1 MDKPIDEWKRRFR
14 GMPADQLQNAW
25 SAKASSDLSW
35 TQECNFHAAVA
46 HRLKQLGNMSID
58 LDEDVRLKLCIQAES
73 ILERLHNHLRDQP
86 EKLAVVKDS
95 IAESDAYFKKF
106 GSKTARYYMFEQG
119 VIDELGDRKLAG

>member
-25 SAKASSDLSW
+25 SAKAASDLSW

-46 HRLKQLGNMSID
+46 HRLQQLGNMSID
-58 LDEDVRLKLCIQAES
+58 LDENVRHKLCIQAES

-86 EKLAVVKDS
+86 EKLAMVKES

-106 GSKTARYYMFEQG
+106 GSRTARYYMFEQG
-119 VIDELGDRKLAG
+119 VIDELGDRKLTG